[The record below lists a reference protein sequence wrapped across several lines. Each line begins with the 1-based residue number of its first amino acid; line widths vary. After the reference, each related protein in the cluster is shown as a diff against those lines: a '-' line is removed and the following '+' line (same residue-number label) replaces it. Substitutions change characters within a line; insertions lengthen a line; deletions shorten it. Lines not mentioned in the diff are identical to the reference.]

1 MSLFYILSL
10 LGFTFLLHLFSLSLG
25 SFQSLLVFQ
34 VFHLLQVCKR
44 IRILHHV
51 TIYRD
56 SSSTITIVSQHLIG
70 MFSTI
75 SISHIELGANFN
87 GSINDA
93 SHFLDSI
100 LFCISYRLILH
111 IISRKFFTQFSEH
124 QRISVFY
131 TIRCRVKVED
141 HIIAITHINGA
152 IIMSSNVTTNNVHT
166 IVFQAT

>member
-1 MSLFYILSL
+1 MSLLSL
-10 LGFTFLLHLFSLSLG
+10 LILLSSMFFLHLLTLSLG

-51 TIYRD
+51 TIYRN
-56 SSSTITIVSQHLIG
+56 SSSTITIVSQHFIG

-100 LFCISYRLILH
+100 LFSIRYRLSLH
-111 IISRKFFTQFSEH
+111 IISREFFTQFSEH
-124 QRISVFY
+124 QRISMFNA
-131 TIRCRVKVED
+131 IGCRVIIEN
-141 HIIAITHINGA
+141 HIIAIAYINGA
-152 IIMSSNVTTNNVHT
+152 IIMSSNITTDNIYT
-166 IVFQAT
+166 IVFQAA

>member
-1 MSLFYILSL
+1 MSLFCLLIL
-10 LGFTFLLHLFSLSLG
+10 LGSTFFLHLFTLSLG
-25 SFQSLLVFQ
+25 SFQSFLVFQ

-44 IRILHHV
+44 IRILHHI

-70 MFSTI
+70 MFCTI
-75 SISHIELGANFN
+75 SISHIELGAYFN

-100 LFCISYRLILH
+100 LFSIRYRLSLH

-124 QRISVFY
+124 QRISMFY
-131 TIRCRVKVED
+131 TIRCRVIVEN
-141 HIIAITHINGA
+141 HIIAIAYINGA